1 MYQLFVGEIGFQ
13 RREFLS
19 ELRWWEVKSIIRGYN
34 ARHHSSWEQARLIAY
49 NAHFCMGSCKPVPTV
64 GEWMKFPWEF
74 KHHATTGDG
83 DMPTTEEV
91 EAMRRQMAE
100 MNAEFER
107 KKKESGGQQ

>member
-1 MYQLFVGEIGFQ
+1 MGEIGFQ
-13 RREFLS
+13 RSEFLN

-34 ARHHSSWEQARLIAY
+34 ARHHSNWEQARLIAY
-49 NAHFCMGSCKPVPTV
+49 NARFCIGSKDPVPTV
-64 GEWMKFPWEF
+64 GEWLKFPWEI
-74 KHHATTGDG
+74 KQSNESGGDI
-83 DMPTTEEV
+83 PTMSEV